1 MLIYSGSYFFYLCLE
16 LDFVVLF
23 YDWFLNW
30 KLLLFQLKV
39 TFCSTWKRYVQTVP
53 EEMQKQERTET
64 TQDS

>member
-30 KLLLFQLKV
+30 KLLLF
-39 TFCSTWKRYVQTVP
+39 TIGSTWKRYVQTVP